1 MQPAEQVSDK
11 DELLACDTGLA
22 TPLKI
27 RDRRKKNF
35 RKTYDTGLVTFMM
48 WVYIIYGKNEIVKYD
63 KYKKLINSIVV

>member
-11 DELLACDTGLA
+11 DELLARDTGLA
-22 TPLKI
+22 TLLKI

-48 WVYIIYGKNEIVKYD
+48 LVYIIYGKNEIVKYD
-63 KYKKLINSIVV
+63 KYKKLINPIVV